1 MRGHWRGGLT
11 TNVEQAKSLPEVMVF
26 SWVVTNLLPWTLEV
40 GVERGN
46 LQTTSLTTMAH
57 E

>member
-1 MRGHWRGGLT
+1 M
-11 TNVEQAKSLPEVMVF
+11 EQAKSLPEVMVL
-26 SWVVTNLLPWTLEV
+26 SWVVTSLLPWPLEV

-46 LQTTSLTTMAH
+46 LQTSSLTTMAH